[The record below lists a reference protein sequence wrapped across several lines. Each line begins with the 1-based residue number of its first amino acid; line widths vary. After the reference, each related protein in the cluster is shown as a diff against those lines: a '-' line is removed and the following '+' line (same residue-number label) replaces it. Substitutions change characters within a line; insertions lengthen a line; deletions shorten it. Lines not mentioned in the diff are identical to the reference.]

1 MAQLDS
7 KAAKDTQVVSFARQI
22 GLSSAILFVT
32 GIIVGS
38 GIFVSPQGVFSNA
51 NCSTSISL
59 LVWIICGFYSM
70 LGAVVYSELGT
81 TITRSGGDYA
91 YILQGLGPLTSFLY
105 LWLNLIVIRPA
116 SQAVLALT
124 FAYYLLGPFKD
135 PNSCGFL
142 DFETSSRVIAVIVLS
157 MFSEIISFHF

>member
-1 MAQLDS
+1 MAKLDS
-7 KAAKDTQVVSFARQI
+7 KPTSDAQAVSFARQI

-51 NCSTSISL
+51 NCSTSLSI
-59 LVWIICGFYSM
+59 LVWVICGFYSM
-70 LGAVVYSELGT
+70 LGAVVYAELGT

-91 YILQGLGPLTSFLY
+91 YILQGFGPLTSFLY

-116 SQAVLALT
+116 SQAILALT
-124 FAYYLLGPFKD
+124 FAYYLLGPFVDK
-135 PNSCGFL
+135 NSCGYI
-142 DFETSSRVIAVIVLS
+142 DFELSSRIIAVIILS
-157 MFSEIISFHF
+157 KFFLH